1 MEIFVSVM
9 CKMLF
14 HLEYCKQGLENA
26 CTTYN
31 TSYMTYNLS
40 FLVYSVVFV
49 AMSPDNFLIELTVN
63 GLHY

>member
-1 MEIFVSVM
+1 VSVM

-26 CTTYN
+26 CTTY
-31 TSYMTYNLS
+31 MTFNLS